1 VWDQTRKRIRRSLAD
16 ILDLPGEVTL
26 DMPRIVMLGNL
37 RVHIEN
43 HRGITEY
50 TGEVVR
56 VAFSAGEVKITGQNL
71 VLRTLLPDEVCV
83 EGEITSIRFL

>member
-1 VWDQTRKRIRRSLAD
+1 MWSDARKRIKRSLAD
-16 ILDLPGEVTL
+16 VLDLPGEVTL
-26 DMPRIVMLGNL
+26 DIPRLVLLGNL
-37 RVHIEN
+37 RATIEN

-56 VAFSAGEVKITGQNL
+56 VALAAGEIRITGRDL

-83 EGEITSIRFL
+83 EGQIDRVEFL